1 MIPLG
6 FSQSHLV
13 GKGFVVVVVFCMQTV
28 HVQELI
34 KEKLEANA
42 IDIATHI
49 KHLNCTEVFNR
60 N

>member
-42 IDIATHI
+42 IDITTHI